1 MDIQNIINNKTAE
14 RPDFIIERDAYGNGI
29 STHANSSY
37 FNPKYLDNTS
47 GTLLPKIVIVV
58 QF

>member
-14 RPDFIIERDAYGNGI
+14 RPDFIIEKDANGNGI
-29 STHANSSY
+29 SNHANSSY
-37 FNPKYLDNTS
+37 YIPKYLDNTS
-47 GTLLPKIVIVV
+47 GTLLPSIGIVI